1 MSAIPKFLDHDRR
14 AAPLDV
20 LRLRAET
27 RAYLVVLGDLDLAE
41 AVDGLQDYA
50 LKSGLVAR
58 LGQDTVQTI
67 ISNAFTLCTHAE
79 AGADA

>member
-14 AAPLDV
+14 PDPLDV
-20 LRLRAET
+20 LRVRAEA
-27 RAYLVVLGDLDLAE
+27 RAMLVELGDLELVD

-50 LKSGLVAR
+50 MRSGLIAR

-67 ISNAFTLCTHAE
+67 IGNAFLPHSE
-79 AGADA
+79 ATADA